1 MPILD
6 FSTNVRAVAKVI
18 KEGKDLNAG
27 DETEDSDYEIET
39 NPELA
44 SGSTSEGQADSKEQ
58 TKPVSFPHL
67 TQGTFARY
75 ARSIQSW

>member
-1 MPILD
+1 M
-6 FSTNVRAVAKVI
+6 AKVV

-27 DETEDSDYEIET
+27 DETDDSDCE
-39 NPELA
+39 PELA

-58 TKPVSFPHL
+58 TEPVSLPHL